1 MATRGAR
8 MDSEAAT
15 ENEWSE
21 SEHEWSET
29 EDDVREAR
37 VHVAAQRS
45 DTETMRDE
53 LEAGENPNVR
63 NYDGSTPLYLVCL
76 FADVVRFRQFSTN
89 HDARKNKNPR
99 RQRVEHGRIG
109 DADGPRAERLDCAE
123 GAEERVVDLARVV
136 GAHGGGRF
144 LLWRTRGR
152 GWITLAATLRL
163 TQG

>member
-1 MATRGAR
+1 

-63 NYDGSTPLYLVCL
+63 DYDGSTPLYLVCL
-76 FADVVRFRQFSTN
+76 FADVSKRAATIECIRLL
-89 HDARKNKNPR
+89 
-99 RQRVEHGRIG
+99 EHGRVG
-109 DADGPRAERLDCAE
+109 HADGPRAQRLHGAE
-123 GAEERVVDLARVV
+123 GAEERVVDLAGVFLT
-136 GAHGGGRF
+136 HGGGR
-144 LLWRTRGR
+144 L
-152 GWITLAATLRL
+152 LAAPPV
-163 TQG
+163 